1 MALKEE
7 GSGLILPK
15 CRQHPEYSNPDSAGF
30 FVTGL
35 CADAGP
41 YSTRKLGFA
50 CVGFNT
56 KTVLLPPKSG
66 DQFTSSEFENATRWV
81 NMPAVSNTYTTR
93 IPHEEVCH
101 CSPGQRGVA
110 PQVLAV
116 TTNGT
121 SGNQTF
127 GITFGTSGC
136 TQDGVVSS
144 SWKTAMYIDG
154 NRVALARDAAA
165 GQGES
170 LDTLAAV
177 MGVKDADRALFT
189 STVKRNFGT
198 VFANEQI
205 AANLKSVLTATP
217 ELNQYAAAI

>member
-1 MALKEE
+1 MKKIVIAAMVTLAAASSMAAQNNIGSCGWGSKVFE
-7 GSGLILPK
+7 GQS
-15 CRQHPEYSNPDSAGF
+15 
-30 FVTGL
+30 
-35 CADAGP
+35 
-41 YSTRKLGFA
+41 
-50 CVGFNT
+50 
-56 KTVLLPPKSG
+56 
-66 DQFTSSEFENATRWV
+66 
-81 NMPAVSNTYTTR
+81 
-93 IPHEEVCH
+93 
-101 CSPGQRGVA
+101 GVA

-170 LDTLAAV
+170 LNVLAEV
-177 MGVKDADRALFT
+177 MGVKAADRALFAAT
-189 STVKRNFGT
+189 IKANFAT
-198 VFANEQI
+198 VFANEQV
-205 AANLKSVLTATP
+205 AANLKSVLAAN
-217 ELNQYAAAI
+217 EQLAGYAAVI

>member
-1 MALKEE
+1 MKKIVIAALATLAAASAMAQNNI
-7 GSGLILPK
+7 GSCGWGSK
-15 CRQHPEYSNPDSAGF
+15 
-30 FVTGL
+30 V
-35 CADAGP
+35 
-41 YSTRKLGFA
+41 
-50 CVGFNT
+50 
-56 KTVLLPPKSG
+56 
-66 DQFTSSEFENATRWV
+66 FE
-81 NMPAVSNTYTTR
+81 
-93 IPHEEVCH
+93 
-101 CSPGQRGVA
+101 GQRGIF

-177 MGVKDADRALFT
+177 MGVKDADRALFAAT
-189 STVKRNFGT
+189 IKANFAT
-198 VFANEQI
+198 VFANDQQI
-205 AANLKSVLTATP
+205 AANLKSVLAASP
-217 ELNQYAAAI
+217 ELSAYATVI

>member
-1 MALKEE
+1 MKKL
-7 GSGLILPK
+7 LISL
-15 CRQHPEYSNPDSAGF
+15 A
-30 FVTGL
+30 
-35 CADAGP
+35 
-41 YSTRKLGFA
+41 
-50 CVGFNT
+50 
-56 KTVLLPPKSG
+56 VLLPASAFATANNVGSCGLGSKV
-66 DQFTSSEFENATRWV
+66 FE
-81 NMPAVSNTYTTR
+81 
-93 IPHEEVCH
+93 
-101 CSPGQRGVA
+101 GQKGIV

-177 MGVKDADRALFT
+177 MGVKDADRALFAAT
-189 STVKRNFGT
+189 IKANFAT
-198 VFANEQI
+198 VFANEQV
-205 AANLKSVLTATP
+205 AANLKSVLAAN
-217 ELNQYAAAI
+217 EQLAGYAAVI

>member
-1 MALKEE
+1 MKKIAIAALITLVGASAIAAQNNV
-7 GSGLILPK
+7 GSCGWGSK
-15 CRQHPEYSNPDSAGF
+15 VFQGQ
-30 FVTGL
+30 
-35 CADAGP
+35 
-41 YSTRKLGFA
+41 
-50 CVGFNT
+50 
-56 KTVLLPPKSG
+56 SG
-66 DQFTSSEFENATRWV
+66 
-81 NMPAVSNTYTTR
+81 
-93 IPHEEVCH
+93 I
-101 CSPGQRGVA
+101 A

-136 TQDGVVSS
+136 TQDGVVST

-170 LDTLAAV
+170 LTVLADV
-177 MGVKDADRALFT
+177 MGVQAADRAVFAAT
-189 STVKRNFGT
+189 IKANFAT

-205 AANLKSVLTATP
+205 AANLKSVLAANAQ
-217 ELNQYAAAI
+217 LSGYAAVI